1 MTIQYRLGILGF
13 SATGD
18 EHSIP
23 NLGLWDQAM
32 ALKWVKTNIANFKGN
47 PENITIFGQSAGAAS
62 VDMLCLSPHTNGSEK
77 CKFLLKLIYKI
88 YIFNASSCI

>member
-1 MTIQYRLGILGF
+1 MVTIQYRLGILGF

-32 ALKWVKTNIANFKGN
+32 ALSWVKENIVEFGGD
-47 PENITIFGQSAGAAS
+47 PENITVFGQSAGGVCADLLS
-62 VDMLCLSPHTNGSEK
+62 LSPYTRGDFK
-77 CKFLLKLIYKI
+77 LVRLKER
-88 YIFNASSCI
+88 